1 MKKISHF
8 LQNKIEQQFKLW
20 SLISIFFLLY
30 QDCYSQ
36 EIWNYYQKNKSV
48 TYDEAIN
55 FYQTIAAKDDRCKM
69 LNYGKT
75 DCGRPLE
82 LFIINEQ

>member
-1 MKKISHF
+1 MKKIIHF
-8 LQNKIEQQFKLW
+8 LQIQIEQQFKIW
-20 SLISIFFLLY
+20 TLISIIFLFY

-55 FYQTIAAKDDRCKM
+55 FYQTIAAND
-69 LNYGKT
+69 N
-75 DCGRPLE
+75 
-82 LFIINEQ
+82 Q